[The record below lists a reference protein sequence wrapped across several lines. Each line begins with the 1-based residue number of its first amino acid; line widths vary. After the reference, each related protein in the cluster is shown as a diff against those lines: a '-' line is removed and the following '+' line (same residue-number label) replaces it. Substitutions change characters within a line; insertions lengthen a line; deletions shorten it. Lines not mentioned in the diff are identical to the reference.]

1 MHIKQFGAL
10 ISSFNGASVHEDFL
24 IYTLTL
30 MRFYYQASYLIIN
43 QTKCIL

>member
-10 ISSFNGASVHEDFL
+10 ISLFNGASVHEDFL

-30 MRFYYQASYLIIN
+30 MRFYYRMRYLIIN
-43 QTKCIL
+43 RTKCIV